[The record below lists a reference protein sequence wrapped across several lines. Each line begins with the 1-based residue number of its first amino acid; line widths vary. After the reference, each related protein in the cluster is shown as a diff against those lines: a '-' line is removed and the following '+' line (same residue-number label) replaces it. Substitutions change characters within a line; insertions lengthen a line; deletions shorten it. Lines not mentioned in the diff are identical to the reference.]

1 MKKLLLLMMP
11 MFLVGLILGSVALA
25 KGGLTVIDGTT
36 MIVELAPGMPG
47 FPTMQATTG
56 PLAPS
61 GGPSLLLPGAALLLG
76 TGVLTYSVL
85 RRGR

>member
-1 MKKLLLLMMP
+1 MKRMLLLMMA
-11 MFLVGLILGSVALA
+11 MFLVGLFLGSLA
-25 KGGLTVIDGTT
+25 MAQGGLTVIDGTT
-36 MIVELAPGMPG
+36 MMVDLAPGAPG

-56 PLAPS
+56 PLVPS
-61 GGPSLLLPGAALLLG
+61 GGPSILLPGAALLLG